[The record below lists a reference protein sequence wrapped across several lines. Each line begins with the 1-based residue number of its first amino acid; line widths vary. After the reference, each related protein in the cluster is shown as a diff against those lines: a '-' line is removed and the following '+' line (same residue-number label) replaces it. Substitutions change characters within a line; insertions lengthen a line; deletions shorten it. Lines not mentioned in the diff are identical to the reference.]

1 MFLTKSLGFE
11 IEIFSLNLLKQTKI
25 MLSLNQQRDIQTQIE
40 NRYEVKM
47 YPLSST
53 FQMKILDFYA
63 QKNRLSDKQI
73 ESIRNSFHILDFC
86 IITGLT
92 IRYIPNFN
100 QNVYYIHIYRG
111 NDYYYSSENENE
123 IIDSID
129 TDNAYIN
136 NIP

>member
-1 MFLTKSLGFE
+1 MVMDQYDMSHSNYNFRGDLSIYMNHNIVDRLTNFFRE
-11 IEIFSLNLLKQTKI
+11 N
-25 MLSLNQQRDIQTQIE
+25 NIQPEHNGNGI
-40 NRYEVKM
+40 
-47 YPLSST
+47 
-53 FQMKILDFYA
+53 A
-63 QKNRLSDKQI
+63 RLQEQI